1 MADKAQERSLGELF
15 AELSR
20 ETATLVRQE
29 MALATTEISAKA
41 QKAVVSIGTAAAGG
55 ALAHAGFL
63 VLLAAIVIALGELGI
78 QMWLS
83 ALIVAVAAV
92 ATIAVGYFLVQKG
105 LAALR
110 RTSVVPRQTIESI
123 KETASWTTRQGA

>member
-83 ALIVAVAAV
+83 ALIVGV
-92 ATIAVGYFLVQKG
+92 ATSAIGYFLVQKG